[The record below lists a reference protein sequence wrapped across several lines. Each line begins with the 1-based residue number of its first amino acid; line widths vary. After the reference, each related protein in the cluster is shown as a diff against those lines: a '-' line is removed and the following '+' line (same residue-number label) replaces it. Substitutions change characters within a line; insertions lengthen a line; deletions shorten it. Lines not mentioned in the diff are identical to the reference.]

1 MRCPRFPIALR
12 SLLRLRA
19 PYGMTAPR
27 LVLLHHMPHRMCLFF
42 NLTGSDTK
50 FNAPRDKTGEAEK
63 TAGGRR
69 RARSR
74 FNDALPLFA
83 QKQAIA

>member
-1 MRCPRFPIALR
+1 
-12 SLLRLRA
+12 
-19 PYGMTAPR
+19 
-27 LVLLHHMPHRMCLFF
+27 MCLFF